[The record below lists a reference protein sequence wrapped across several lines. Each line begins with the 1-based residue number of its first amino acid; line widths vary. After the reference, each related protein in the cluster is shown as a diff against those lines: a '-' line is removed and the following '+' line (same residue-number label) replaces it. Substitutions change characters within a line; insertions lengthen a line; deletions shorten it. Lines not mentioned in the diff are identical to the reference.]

1 MKPFLALVLVA
12 GCTGLAP
19 ATPSQGTVHQ
29 RAGLFTDSTVY
40 RAQCKEADTLRS
52 LTRIP
57 QKCTLRD
64 QREKIQ

>member
-1 MKPFLALVLVA
+1 MKLLLALVLLA
-12 GCTGLAP
+12 GCTGIP
-19 ATPSQGTVHQ
+19 RVPPSPTTVRQ
-29 RAGLFTDSTVY
+29 RTGLFTDSTVY

-64 QREKIQ
+64 QRERIQ